1 MTAGSQKIWDP
12 DRRIGFLAQ
21 ADYLAGQIAQGFVA
35 PDKLAET
42 KVLIF
47 NNRLDAALTGAFMV
61 LVAIV
66 VLDAARVWWNTL
78 RPGGFTS
85 DAIPIPVE
93 PGPQPASG
101 GAMLRAVRGFLR
113 GFAAMTPLR
122 GDAGAVRAAL
132 AERSSQR
139 KSCC

>member
-1 MTAGSQKIWDP
+1 TAGSQKIWNP

-21 ADYLAGQIAQGFVA
+21 ADHLVGQLAQGLV
-35 PDKLAET
+35 PPEKLAET

-66 VLDAARVWWNTL
+66 VLDAARVWWRTL
-78 RPGGFTS
+78 RPGGFTP
-85 DAIPIPVE
+85 DAIAIPVE
-93 PGPQPASG
+93 SGPQPVSG
-101 GAMLRAVRGFLR
+101 GAALRAARGFVRGFAGL
-113 GFAAMTPLR
+113 GALR
-122 GDAGAVRAAL
+122 GDVRAEL
-132 AERSSQR
+132 ARRSAQR